1 VQRKENAVQTVDLA
15 EIELLRQ
22 ESAVIDDFKIR
33 VTFPTHAATG
43 SAASATVYFELEP
56 GMQLATHRD
65 SAEEILYV
73 IEGEGEAMVGDES
86 GRLRAGQLAV
96 VPSNAPHGI
105 RNVGKGVLRVLGFF
119 AGSTNISV
127 FDEPFAPG
135 GPQVIGIGAPI
146 ELSAPMPEPAT
157 A

>member
-1 VQRKENAVQTVDLA
+1 
-15 EIELLRQ
+15 
-22 ESAVIDDFKIR
+22 
-33 VTFPTHAATG
+33 
-43 SAASATVYFELEP
+43 
-56 GMQLATHRD
+56 
-65 SAEEILYV
+65 
-73 IEGEGEAMVGDES
+73 MVGDES